1 MKKWF
6 KPWSGKDVFKNNYV
20 STQLH
25 REGDRTNVWSNS
37 EFFLKAKN
45 IYKQSLTYC
54 YKINLL

>member
-1 MKKWF
+1 MKKRF

-25 REGDRTNVWSNS
+25 REGDRTNVWSNT

-45 IYKQSLTYC
+45 NYQLIS
-54 YKINLL
+54 NLLL